1 MTATALRRDESLGL
15 ALALLGHA
23 ALLGWLVWQRAPA
36 PLPPPDRM
44 TVTISEEVGLTAAAP
59 AQAAPAPDTGPVL
72 GEVALPPLP
81 QTMAKPVSLAPR
93 PLPAPATQSAPPKPQ
108 QKPVKV
114 GKRGAAAFDVAFDS
128 GIPQAKPGGTAQTQ
142 ASPITGA
149 VRSSLVGAIS
159 RQLKP
164 KWRGQVPTGLD
175 AEKLITVLTW
185 DLNPDGSLTGTPRV
199 VRQEGITPGNRAQAS
214 RHAEVAVRAVVLAAP
229 FTLPPQ
235 YYAGWRHISDFR
247 FDRSLSQ

>member
-15 ALALLGHA
+15 ALALVGHA
-23 ALLGWLVWQRAPA
+23 ALLGWLVWQRAPV
-36 PLPPPDRM
+36 PMPPPERM
-44 TVTISEEVGLTAAAP
+44 MVTISDDVGLAAAAP

-72 GEVALPPLP
+72 GEVPPPLS
-81 QTMAKPVSLAPR
+81 QIMAKPEPIAQQ
-93 PLPAPATQSAPPKPQ
+93 PLPSPPTKSAPPKPQ
-108 QKPVKV
+108 QKLVRS
-114 GKRGAAAFDVAFDS
+114 GKPGEAAFDAAFNA
-128 GIPQAKPGGTAQTQ
+128 GIPQAKPGGTTQTQ
-142 ASPITGA
+142 AALITGA

-164 KWRGQVPTGLD
+164 KWRGQVPTGID
-175 AEKLITVLTW
+175 AEKLVTVLSW

-199 VRQEGITPGNRAQAS
+199 VRQDGFTPGNRAQAS
-214 RHAEVAVRAVVLAAP
+214 RHAEVAIRAVVLASP